1 MANLSPIAVQIVSG
15 IVQSLI
21 YPHPDGFSLEE
32 CFPNVGSLDASG
44 NGIVPIP
51 DGKTVTVGMTWD
63 GTNFGPPPPVPVVP
77 PRPRTA
83 TVSVLLDALSA
94 AQRATITPDHMS
106 RLVARAAV
114 GAVVV
119 TDPKVA
125 RAAADMSIAPD
136 AWFTLAGA

>member
-1 MANLSPIAVQIVSG
+1 MADTAIPIAFRA
-15 IVQSLI
+15 L
-21 YPHPDGFSLEE
+21 
-32 CFPNVGSLDASG
+32 
-44 NGIVPIP
+44 NGIVVELFAAHPSGLPLDECYPAALGVLPISAGASP
-51 DGKTVTVGMTWD
+51 VIGMTYDGKA
-63 GTNFGPPPPVPVVP
+63 FGPPPPVPVVP

-114 GAVVV
+114 GDVVV

>member
-1 MANLSPIAVQIVSG
+1 MATAFRADGGVVVEITTYPDDVELSDCF
-15 IVQSLI
+15 
-21 YPHPDGFSLEE
+21 HPDLGFR
-32 CFPNVGSLDASG
+32 PVQKGAS
-44 NGIVPIP
+44 P
-51 DGKTVTVGMTWD
+51 KVGMTWD
-63 GTNFGPPPPVPVVP
+63 GKAFGPPPPVPVVP

-125 RAAADMSIAPD
+125 RAATDIGITPD
-136 AWFTLAGA
+136 AWFTLAGV